1 MIWGFIMALFKR
13 KNKNEELLKTFD
25 GRELKYVTKRV
36 VHDDGT
42 VIYDIVGKSG
52 RIAVIGEYIRII
64 CGEIDVFNC
73 KITDS
78 KYYLLMSGDGVT
90 VEGENTV
97 TGKYDSITAYYTYYR
112 K

>member
-1 MIWGFIMALFKR
+1 MGLFGR
-13 KNKNEELLKTFD
+13 KHKNDSLLKTFD

-36 VHDDGT
+36 SKPDGSFS
-42 VIYDIVGKSG
+42 YEIVGKSG
-52 RIAVIGEYIRII
+52 RIAFIGEYIRII

-73 KITDS
+73 KIADS

-90 VEGENTV
+90 VEGQNTV
-97 TGKYDSITAYYTYYR
+97 TGEYDHVTAYYTYYR

>member
-1 MIWGFIMALFKR
+1 MGFFKR
-13 KNKNEELLKTFD
+13 KKRNQDLLRTFD
-25 GRELKYVTKRV
+25 GREVKYVTKRV
-36 VHDDGT
+36 SRDDGT
-42 VIYDIVGKSG
+42 VTYDIVGKSG

-64 CGEIDVFNC
+64 CGEVDVFNC
-73 KITDS
+73 KIDES

-97 TGKYDSITAYYTYYR
+97 SGQYDNVTAYYSYYR

>member
-1 MIWGFIMALFKR
+1 MGLFKR
-13 KNKNEELLKTFD
+13 KKRNENLLRTFD

-36 VHDDGT
+36 PNNDGT
-42 VIYDIVGKSG
+42 VTYEIVGKSG

-73 KITDS
+73 KIDDS

-97 TGKYDSITAYYTYYR
+97 SGQYDQVTAYYTYYR

>member
-1 MIWGFIMALFKR
+1 MGLFHKKH
-13 KNKNEELLKTFD
+13 KNQDLLHTFD
-25 GRELKYVTKRV
+25 GRELKYVTKRNQ
-36 VHDDGT
+36 HPDGNVT
-42 VIYDIVGKSG
+42 YDIIGKLG
-52 RIAVIGEYIRII
+52 RIAVIGDYIRII

-73 KITDS
+73 KIDNS

-97 TGKYDSITAYYTYYR
+97 TGKYDTVTAYYTYYR